1 MAPTAPPQSCRK
13 QTLSDIAIIRGH
25 IGHHDLKADMHR
37 TSRHNV
43 RFTLLHAQVVTSC
56 AALIHKERHMIKKS
70 LAPLAL
76 GGFGIGMTEFVMMGI
91 LPDIATGLRISIPQ
105 AGYLISAYAVGV
117 VVGAPTLVSMLS
129 HKPPRTVLIWFML
142 MFTVF
147 NALSAF
153 APNFHTMLLFRF
165 LAGLPHGAFFG
176 VGAVV
181 ATRLADKGKEAA
193 ALASMFTGLTLANV
207 LGVPA
212 GTWLGHNMS
221 WRYVFLIVAW
231 IGLATAVMLHKVI
244 PYFAATPGAGLRQD
258 LKIFRKPN
266 LWLALGITSIGTGGF
281 FAWLSYIAPLLTDVA
296 HFHPNTIPLIMTAVG
311 VGMTV
316 GVHLG
321 GKLAD
326 RIAPL
331 NAVIMLLVSMVA
343 LLALNA
349 MLAASQPAMM
359 ILAFAVGANAMA
371 LASPI
376 QILLI
381 EHSREAEMLGSSL
394 GQSGFNIGNALGAF
408 LGGIPL
414 ILGYSYASPLWVAA
428 GLALCGVVLALAMR
442 AYGKHGVAIQ
452 VAKA

>member
-1 MAPTAPPQSCRK
+1 
-13 QTLSDIAIIRGH
+13 
-25 IGHHDLKADMHR
+25 
-37 TSRHNV
+37 
-43 RFTLLHAQVVTSC
+43 
-56 AALIHKERHMIKKS
+56 MIKKS

-91 LPDIATGLRISIPQ
+91 LPDIASGLSISIPQ

-117 VVGAPTLVSMLS
+117 VVGAPTLVSMLA
-129 HKPPRTVLIWFML
+129 HRPPRSVLILFML
-142 MFTVF
+142 IFTLF

-153 APNFHTMLLFRF
+153 APNFETMLVFRF

-221 WRYVFLIVAW
+221 WRFVFLIVAA
-231 IGLATAVMLHKVI
+231 IGLATAIMIKKVI
-244 PYFAATPGAGLRQD
+244 PYFEAQKGAGLAQD

-281 FAWLSYIAPLLTDVA
+281 FAWLSYIAPLLTEVTR
-296 HFHPNTIPLIMTAVG
+296 FHANMIPLIMTVVG
-311 VGMTV
+311 VGMTA
-316 GVHLG
+316 GVHFG

-326 RIAPL
+326 SMAPL
-331 NAVIMLLVSMVA
+331 RAIVVLLISMVA
-343 LLALNA
+343 LLCLNA
-349 MLAASQPAMM
+349 VLAGSQVAMVV
-359 ILAFAVGANAMA
+359 LAFLVGANALA
-371 LASPI
+371 LGPPI
-376 QILLI
+376 QMLLI

-394 GQSGFNIGNALGAF
+394 GQSGFNIGNATGAF

-414 ILGYSYASPLWVAA
+414 TLGFSYASPQWVAA
-428 GLALCGVVLALAMR
+428 GLALCGVVLALAML
-442 AYGKHGVAIQ
+442 AHGRRGVGAL
-452 VAKA
+452 APEA